1 MSDDTYFDW
10 NTEFSGSAT
19 MLNTPQ
25 PQVGLN
31 SVFSDDEDEVVRRG
45 SRNSNGTFN
54 SSQGDT
60 LITSAGY
67 HIHQAESALM
77 SMKAIAQ
84 DDSNWKKAL
93 KHKSGVMVYMRS
105 GTVKGDKTPVFK
117 GEAIIQGFSPQ
128 SIFYVIG
135 MRKLWD
141 EQYEDGNLIENL
153 NDTTSLTYEVCKSSA
168 TSSKPRDMA
177 LVEKIECTAGGVILF
192 ACTSV
197 DTPKIP
203 PIHGK
208 TRAEIKL
215 QGWIL
220 EPLQSSPPSTKV
232 TYVIQENMKGW
243 VPGFAKKSL
252 ARRPLVIAN
261 IDTYLQKKAER
272 LRAQNRMAQQS
283 SANTTGRKLG
293 RRPSIMNLNNDSTQ
307 QNGLNL
313 GANSLPLPRR
323 NSPLG
328 GGSLIQAPKKRITFA
343 EHDTT
348 YSAESASADGDGASI
363 QRDSVSS
370 TPSTSVP
377 TRMLYPHHKHPNV
390 KMEKMSKLK
399 HFASS
404 LENWTYEGDLKGTKV
419 YSQMTDDNKLVLRAD
434 GVILDGWTAEQIC
447 SVVNN
452 FGSRKHWDMHVIDG
466 KVVERFSQKDYLVYL
481 QLRFPQFTT
490 PIDLSAISSIE
501 TDPTTGSIHTV
512 TASVSNPLIPE
523 DTTGHYTRCNLEMQG
538 WVFVPQF
545 DQNGNT
551 KSVTTSFIS
560 YVDYGFSVPPSTS
573 RSLKSE
579 ASLYVSQ
586 VQDYLVQHG
595 CPPYVRRIAGKIIK
609 EEYSITAQA
618 YEITYI
624 VKHEPSGGN
633 RKQQPGAISSWCTDI
648 RIPPSNRQSGLE
660 IQVSP
665 TEGVRVEMTTDYSS
679 LRLYSIDPFMDG
691 KIVIVSMTEP
701 AITASK
707 MGPKFTLNGE
717 VLIPRLMVV
726 SQVSKE
732 AASSTPDILQPLPP
746 VDPLPTPRDTVTMA
760 NGTPSTK
767 TEVAS
772 TQEAKDEQPHK
783 VLNDLAQAALTTSPE
798 QQHAAEQKTAT
809 ESHTLLSTT
818 EKAHN
823 RRGSDVSHDDFSVAS
838 STHRHAIIPNGYA
851 IVPQS
856 LEHST
861 HPNNI
866 IVYINDD
873 LTFNSQQLS
882 VFFIAMVVCYYMG
895 KFGCSC

>member
-1 MSDDTYFDW
+1 MPPLGRNSAMSDDTYFDW

-19 MLNTPQ
+19 MLSAPQ
-25 PQVGLN
+25 PQAGLN

-45 SRNSNGTFN
+45 SRNSNGTYN

-93 KHKSGVMVYMRS
+93 KHKSGVMVYMRT

-168 TSSKPRDMA
+168 SSSKPRDIA

-197 DTPKIP
+197 ETPKIP

-293 RRPSIMNLNNDSTQ
+293 RRPSIMNLSNDSAQ
-307 QNGLNL
+307 QNAFGL
-313 GANSLPLPRR
+313 SPSTLPLPRR
-323 NSPLG
+323 NSPHS
-328 GGSLIQAPKKRITFA
+328 GSPVQAAKKRITFA

-348 YSAESASADGDGASI
+348 YSAESASADGDASSV

-390 KMEKMSKLK
+390 KMEKMAKLK
-399 HFASS
+399 HLSSS
-404 LENWTYEGDLKGTKV
+404 LENWKYEGDLKGTKV
-419 YSQMTDDNKLVLRAD
+419 YSQTTDDNKVILRAD
-434 GVILDGWTAEQIC
+434 GIILDGWTAEQIC

-466 KVVERFSQKDYLVYL
+466 KIVERFSQKDYLVYL

-512 TASVSNPLIPE
+512 TASVTNPLIPE
-523 DTTGHYTRCNLEMQG
+523 DTTGHYTRCNLDMQG

-545 DQNGNT
+545 DENGST
-551 KSVTTSFIS
+551 ISVTTSFIS
-560 YVDYGFSVPPSTS
+560 YVDYGFSIPPATS

-586 VQDYLVQHG
+586 VQDYLAQHG

-609 EEYSITAQA
+609 EEYSSTAKA

-624 VKHEPSGGN
+624 VKHEPSGGS
-633 RKQQPGAISSWCTDI
+633 RKQPPGAISSWCTDI
-648 RIPPSNRQSGLE
+648 RIPPAGRRSGLE

-665 TEGVRVEMTTDYSS
+665 TDGIRVEMTTDYSS

-691 KIVIVSMTEP
+691 KIVIVSMNDPVTS
-701 AITASK
+701 SK
-707 MGPKFTLNGE
+707 AGPKFTLNGE

-726 SQVSKE
+726 SQTSKD
-732 AASSTPDILQPLPP
+732 AAASTPDILQPLPP
-746 VDPLPTPRDTVTMA
+746 VDPLPTPRDPVTVAAETS
-760 NGTPSTK
+760 GSK
-767 TEVAS
+767 TEVVS
-772 TQEAKDEQPHK
+772 SQEAKDEQIEK
-783 VLNDLAQAALTTSPE
+783 SLNDSSQPAVVASSE
-798 QQHAAEQKTAT
+798 QQQATEQKPVT
-809 ESHTLLSTT
+809 ESHALLSTT
-818 EKAHN
+818 EKAHH
-823 RRGSDVSHDDFSVAS
+823 RRGSDLSHDDFSVAS

-851 IVPQS
+851 IVPQTS
-856 LEHST
+856 EVSIL
-861 HPNNI
+861 
-866 IVYINDD
+866 
-873 LTFNSQQLS
+873 F
-882 VFFIAMVVCYYMG
+882 
-895 KFGCSC
+895 